1 MFKKQES
8 EIPEMKVFS
17 LNISK
22 EKGTSKQPVPEIRV
36 TEGGFDGDA
45 HSGRWHRQVSL
56 LSKERMDE
64 FGRKMGKTI
73 APGAFGENITAEGMA
88 PEQVALL
95 DVFKIGDVELE
106 VTQLGKKCHGEGCV
120 IFQETG
126 ACIMP
131 RDGIF
136 CRVVRGGVIRRG
148 DGIVYCP
155 WALRILVITLSDR
168 AFSGEYEDKG
178 GPKIRE
184 NLEAFFQ
191 DKRWHIQIDTQL
203 LPDDEAL
210 LTKEL
215 KTARELGIDAVF
227 TTGGT
232 GVGPRDIT
240 PDVAGALC
248 DKLIPGIMENIRIK
262 YGTCNPNACL
272 SRSIAGVMKGTV
284 VYTLPG
290 SIRAVDEYMEEILK
304 TMEHLILMIHGLGH

>member
-1 MFKKQES
+1 MFKKHES

-17 LNISK
+17 LNISN
-22 EKGTSKQPVPEIRV
+22 EKGTSKQPVPEVRV
-36 TEGGFDGDA
+36 TERGFDGDA
-45 HSGRWHRQVSL
+45 HSGTWHRQVSL

-64 FGRKMGKTI
+64 FGRKMGKAI
-73 APGAFGENITAEGMA
+73 ALGAFGENITTEGMT

-106 VTQLGKKCHGEGCV
+106 VAQLGKECHGEGCA

-155 WALRILVITLSDR
+155 RALRILVITLSDR
-168 AFSGEYEDKG
+168 AFSGEYEDKS

-184 NLEAFFQ
+184 ILEAFFR
-191 DKRWHIQIDTQL
+191 DKRWHIQIDTRL
-203 LPDDEAL
+203 LPDDEDL
-210 LTKEL
+210 LTEEL
-215 KTARELGIDAVF
+215 KTARDRGIDVVF

-232 GVGPRDIT
+232 GAGPRDIT
-240 PDVAGALC
+240 PDVVAALC
-248 DKLIPGIMENIRIK
+248 DKIIPGIMEKIRINC
-262 YGTCNPNACL
+262 GTRNPNACL

-284 VYTLPG
+284 IYTLPG
-290 SIRAVDEYMEEILK
+290 SVRAVEEYMEEILK